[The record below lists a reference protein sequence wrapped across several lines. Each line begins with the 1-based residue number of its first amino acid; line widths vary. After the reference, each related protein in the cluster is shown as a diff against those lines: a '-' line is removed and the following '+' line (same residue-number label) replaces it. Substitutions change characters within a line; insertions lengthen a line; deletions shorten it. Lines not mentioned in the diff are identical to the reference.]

1 MKHKFFLL
9 FSFCLVGLSVGRAQ
23 ELVTLDQAIAVALE
37 KNYDIRIAR
46 GNSEARNVDK
56 KYSSG
61 LFLPAVNAAASTTWN
76 DTDQEFKF
84 ADETRN
90 TSGNAE
96 SHNTAASA
104 QLVWTLFDGTRMFST
119 KERINQLSIQGELQ
133 LKAQMVNTIADVIVN
148 YHNIVRQKQQL
159 RATQE
164 QMKVNEER
172 VKLADRKLQVGTGA
186 KPELLQA
193 KVDLNEQK
201 TNVLTQE
208 ALIQQL
214 KDQLNGL
221 LGMQLPSPF
230 EVMDTIIINTELVR
244 EEVITK
250 TSTNNYSLLAAE
262 RGISIAQLTLQERRA
277 ERLPFL
283 NFNAAYNFTDNDNT
297 KLINPF
303 SSVQSQFKGFNYGLS
318 ISIPILNGFN
328 ITRQTKLATINLQ
341 QQNTFYEQT
350 KVIANVAVIN
360 AYSSYEVA
368 MKVLQVE
375 EENILLARENV
386 TIALESFK
394 RGIYTFIELRT
405 AQQSLESAYDR
416 LIAARYLA
424 KVAETEL
431 LRLSGALLK

>member
-1 MKHKFFLL
+1 MKHNFCLL
-9 FSFCLVGLSVGRAQ
+9 FSACLMVLSVGKAQ

-37 KNYDIRIAR
+37 KNYDIQLAK
-46 GNSEARNVDK
+46 GNSELRNTDK
-56 KYSSG
+56 KYATG
-61 LFLPAVNAAASTTWN
+61 LFLPTVNATASTTWN

-119 KERINQLSIQGELQ
+119 HERINQLSIQGELQ
-133 LKAQMVNTIADVIVN
+133 LKNQMVNTIADVIVS

-221 LGMQLPSPF
+221 LGMQLSSNY

-244 EEVITK
+244 EEVLAK
-250 TSTNNYSLLAAE
+250 TNTSNYSMLAAE

-318 ISIPILNGFN
+318 IGIPILNGFN
-328 ITRQTKLATINLQ
+328 INRQTKQAAISVQ
-341 QQNTFYEQT
+341 QQKIVYEQT
-350 KVIANVAVIN
+350 KTNSNVAVIN

-394 RGIYTFIELRT
+394 RGIYTFVELRT

-424 KVAETEL
+424 KLAETEL
-431 LRLSGALLK
+431 LRLSGALLR